1 MHTGGT
7 PIPKF
12 EFSHNYINIGGIWWH
27 FGGVFRAL
35 VARGGAFPFFSHRGS
50 RNISF
55 CNYQNL
61 TCAYSQFVTE
71 KKPIQ
76 LFLFFSELQKLIT
89 QSFITEKKSKKN
101 PINFSTT

>member
-50 RNISF
+50 TSF
-55 CNYQNL
+55 YKIIAPDQRL
-61 TCAYSQFVTE
+61 WYREIAS
-71 KKPIQ
+71 
-76 LFLFFSELQKLIT
+76 
-89 QSFITEKKSKKN
+89 
-101 PINFSTT
+101 